1 MSTPRLPSRTRQER
15 PRGPGEQGPRALL
28 EDDARPSLITL
39 PPPGLSD
46 RIDLCWAAPGRAG
59 VGTSLHE
66 FFPDAGTHL
75 IFRHFEH
82 GCRAVL
88 LGPATERAAVER
100 EAGAEYL
107 VIRFRPG
114 QAPRLADVR
123 SSELTNGFVELTH
136 LGGQPIQDVAGQL
149 RLLPDLA
156 SRQHALAELMRE
168 VAPSLVEDARC
179 RRAPQLLEA
188 HGGQLRVEA
197 LAEELGLSVRG
208 LERRFVEH
216 YGMTPK
222 RMSRLIRLRNVLG
235 ALHSGRFTNLGELA
249 VACGYSDQPH
259 LIHDFKALTDR
270 LPGDQGSFLNRR
282 LLSEETRV
290 IHRYR
295 R

>member
-1 MSTPRLPSRTRQER
+1 
-15 PRGPGEQGPRALL
+15 
-28 EDDARPSLITL
+28 
-39 PPPGLSD
+39 
-46 RIDLCWAAPGRAG
+46 

-66 FFPDAGTHL
+66 LFPDAGTHL
-75 IFRHFEH
+75 IFRHSEQ
-82 GCRAVL
+82 GCRAVM

-136 LGGQPIQDVAGQL
+136 LGGQPLQDVAEQL
-149 RLLPDLA
+149 RLLPDLT
-156 SRQHALAELMRE
+156 SRQRALAERMRD
-168 VAPSLVEDARC
+168 VAPPLVEDARC
-179 RRAPQLLEA
+179 RRATQLLEA

-197 LAEELGLSVRG
+197 LAEELGLNVRG
-208 LERRFVEH
+208 LERRFLAS

-222 RMSRLIRLRNVLG
+222 RMSRLIRLRHVLG
-235 ALHSGRFTNLGELA
+235 ALYSGRFTNLGELA
-249 VACGYSDQPH
+249 VACGYSDQAH

-270 LPGDQGSFLNRR
+270 LPGDKGSFLNRR

>member
-1 MSTPRLPSRTRQER
+1 
-15 PRGPGEQGPRALL
+15 
-28 EDDARPSLITL
+28 
-39 PPPGLSD
+39 
-46 RIDLCWAAPGRAG
+46 

-66 FFPDAGTHL
+66 LFPDAGTHL
-75 IFRHFEH
+75 ISRHSEH

-100 EAGAEYL
+100 EAGAEYFA
-107 VIRFRPG
+107 IRFRPG

-123 SSELTNGFVELTH
+123 SSELINGFVELTH
-136 LGGQPIQDVAGQL
+136 LGGQPIQDVAEQR

-156 SRQHALAELMRE
+156 SRQRALAELMRD
-168 VAPSLVEDARC
+168 VAPPLVEDARC
-179 RRAPQLLEA
+179 RRASQLLEA

-197 LAEELGLSVRG
+197 LAEALGLNVRG
-208 LERRFVEH
+208 LERRFLGH

-222 RMSRLIRLRNVLG
+222 RMSRLIRLRHVLG
-235 ALHSGRFTNLGELA
+235 ALYSGRFTNLGELA
-249 VACGYSDQPH
+249 AACGYSDQAH

-270 LPGDQGSFLNRR
+270 LPGDKGSLLNRR